1 MANVP
6 RTALI
11 AAICLDQNQIA
22 WKLGKAEAHLAK
34 QIRLGHLPLDTTLAD
49 YESLV
54 AGLLNMPGAEVYVYE
69 FNEII
74 YPTLVSRVNQK
85 IWLAMI
91 AMSGVL
97 ETAFPPDLPEEY
109 LSNPG
114 FTYVG
119 LLGEL

>member
-11 AAICLDQNQIA
+11 AAIRLAQNQIA

-34 QIRLGHLPLDTTLAD
+34 RIRLGHLPPGATLAD

-54 AGLLNMPGAEVYVYE
+54 AGLLNMPDAEVYVYE

-74 YPTLVSRVNQK
+74 YRPLSAESIKK
-85 IWLAMI
+85 IGWL
-91 AMSGVL
+91 
-97 ETAFPPDLPEEY
+97 
-109 LSNPG
+109 
-114 FTYVG
+114 
-119 LLGEL
+119 